1 METLYPLLFNEAL
14 TDDIINDG
22 ECGDGIYVSESRFR
36 LFMGGF
42 GGLTAA
48 AAYAPDEEALIVI
61 AVKCG
66 DRSVNTFIKGTHVEA
81 PECVFA
87 PFWICN
93 ILGCNGGE
101 TVELGRAY
109 PSIGSKITI
118 KPHTS
123 GYSLLEDPV
132 SELRNAFE
140 NYSCLSAGLDIPLNV
155 AGETLVVSIIDVGS
169 EGPICIRGV
178 ELEVEIETPLDKETE
193 EMEAIA
199 AAVEAAEKRAHMEA
213 TEAVEAHNRFIQ
225 EEAARKA
232 KELDAKRFPGV
243 GRRLDG
249 KNIS

>member
-1 METLYPLLFNEAL
+1 METLYPLLFNETL
-14 TDDIINDG
+14 TDDVINAG
-22 ECGDGIYVSESRFR
+22 ECGDGIYVSENRFR
-36 LFMGGF
+36 LFMGNG
-42 GGLTAA
+42 ADA
-48 AAYAPDEEALIVI
+48 EAEALVVI
-61 AVKCG
+61 SIKCG
-66 DRSVNTFIKGTHVEA
+66 DRSVNTFIKGTHTEA

-87 PFWICN
+87 PSWICN
-93 ILGCNGGE
+93 VLVCSGGE

-140 NYSCLSAGLDIPLNV
+140 NYSCLSAGIDIPLTV

-178 ELEVEIETPLDKETE
+178 ELEVEIETPLDKEAE
-193 EMEAIA
+193 EAAIA
-199 AAVEAAEKRAHMEA
+199 SAAAADEEQARLAKAAEAAA
-213 TEAVEAHNRFIQ
+213 AHNRFLK
-225 EEAARKA
+225 EECDRKA
-232 KELDAKRFPGV
+232 RELDTKRFPGV

-249 KNIS
+249 KNTS

>member
-14 TDDIINDG
+14 TDDIINTG
-22 ECGDGIYVSESRFR
+22 ECGDGIYVSENRFR
-36 LFMGGF
+36 LFMEGGA
-42 GGLTAA
+42 TT
-48 AAYAPDEEALIVI
+48 DEEALTVI

-66 DRSVNTFIKGTHVEA
+66 GRSVNTFIKGTHTEA

-87 PFWICN
+87 PSWICN

-101 TVELGRAY
+101 TIELGRSY

-123 GYSLLEDPV
+123 GYSLLDDPV

-155 AGETLVVSIIDVGS
+155 AGETLVVSILDVGT

-178 ELEVEIETPLDKETE
+178 ELEVEIETPLDKEME
-193 EMEAIA
+193 ELMAAEKAEMEMARRKEMEIA
-199 AAVEAAEKRAHMEA
+199 AAVEE
-213 TEAVEAHNRFIQ
+213 HNRFLK
-225 EEAARKA
+225 EEADRKA

>member
-1 METLYPLLFNEAL
+1 MEILYPLLFNEAL
-14 TDDIINDG
+14 TDDVINSG

-36 LFMGGF
+36 LFMGG
-42 GGLTAA
+42 GA
-48 AAYAPDEEALIVI
+48 EEETLIVI

-66 DRSVNTFIKGTHVEA
+66 ERSVNTFIKGTHTEA

-87 PFWICN
+87 PSWICN

-109 PSIGSKITI
+109 PGISSKITI

-155 AGETLVVSIIDVGS
+155 AGETLVVSIIDVGAV
-169 EGPICIRGV
+169 GPICIRGV
-178 ELEVEIETPLDKETE
+178 ELEVEIQTPLDKEREELEAAALAE
-193 EMEAIA
+193 EM
-199 AAVEAAEKRAHMEA
+199 AEKEELRRIEEMAASAES
-213 TEAVEAHNRFIQ
+213 HNRFIQ

-249 KNIS
+249 KNTS

>member
-1 METLYPLLFNEAL
+1 METLYPLLFNETL
-14 TDDIINDG
+14 TDDIINTG
-22 ECGDGIYVSESRFR
+22 ECGDGIYVSDSRFR
-36 LFMGGF
+36 LFMGG
-42 GGLTAA
+42 GGADAA
-48 AAYAPDEEALIVI
+48 NEESLVVI
-61 AVKCG
+61 SIKCG
-66 DRSVNTFIKGTHVEA
+66 DRSVNTFIKGTHTEA

-87 PFWICN
+87 PSWICN
-93 ILGCNGGE
+93 VLGCNGGE

-123 GYSLLEDPV
+123 GYSLLDDPV

-178 ELEVEIETPLDKETE
+178 ELEVEIETPLDKEAE
-193 EMEAIA
+193 ELEAAIA
-199 AAVEAAEKRAHMEA
+199 ATEEERLSRERAHVEAVEAAE
-213 TEAVEAHNRFIQ
+213 AHNRFLK
-225 EEAARKA
+225 EEAERKA
-232 KELDAKRFPGV
+232 KELDAKRFPGI

-249 KNIS
+249 KNTS